1 MSESTYVR
9 MRQVLASPATQQI
22 NFMCQGVWVN
32 PALFR
37 RVLSVLGS
45 TDPAHSVSVLVN
57 PQLVGS
63 GAAAEYSQRRN
74 VFHFRDEAFNT
85 PADES
90 YIVHESVHCGFD
102 IDRRADWRW
111 WGQEACAMIAELR
124 YALNRGMPESNVS
137 SSDTIRSAALPIAI
151 TRWVREPIT
160 IMMGCNSMHNYPRG
174 SERSTS
180 GVRWFEYPV

>member
-1 MSESTYVR
+1 

-137 SSDTIRSAALPIAI
+137 SSDTIRSAALPIA
-151 TRWVREPIT
+151 
-160 IMMGCNSMHNYPRG
+160 
-174 SERSTS
+174 RSLTS
-180 GVRWFEYPV
+180 GHIVTWAEYAPLRAAYLAAATDASSCYHTMGSRTNYNNDGV